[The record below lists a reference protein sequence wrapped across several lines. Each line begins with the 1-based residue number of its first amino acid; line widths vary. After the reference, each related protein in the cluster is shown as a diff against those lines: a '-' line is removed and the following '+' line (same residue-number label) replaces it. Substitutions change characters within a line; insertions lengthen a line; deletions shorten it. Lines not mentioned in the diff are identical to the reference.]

1 MRLLRREGG
10 GVGRTVSLSDLPI
23 GVLLLQIVGC
33 LAAQW
38 CCAGEDLCHAAEI
51 ERVADRLV
59 FRHGDDDWWDLYA
72 GTRSMGGTLLRS
84 GSTLHEI
91 FVRLE

>member
-1 MRLLRREGG
+1 VVAEEGG
-10 GVGRTVSLSDLPI
+10 RGVGRTVSLSDLPI

-51 ERVADRLV
+51 ECVADRFV

-72 GTRSMGGTLLRS
+72 GTRSTLGPFYVHGIHFLRD
-84 GSTLHEI
+84 L
-91 FVRLE
+91 